1 MKSAE
6 EDAMSRIRISRK
18 EKKMYLARD
27 PRIAD
32 TMSSLVSHYRL
43 PKSAAMYRE
52 IDYVVAL
59 ARKFND
65 EVVRPSYKEID
76 LEVTKN
82 NDYLCWDFIRK
93 ANEWGFYSLFLPKMF
108 GGGGINMMAMYPFV
122 EEIASVCVG
131 LSNVIGVH
139 YLGVATL
146 SASWNVRM
154 MNRLFREVRKGER
167 SGNPCLISLAI
178 TEPGAG
184 TDVEESL
191 LVDRARLGTFA
202 RKVEGGYVVN
212 GRKIF
217 ISNGHVSTWHMLI
230 CYTDREKPSE
240 NTAML
245 AVRNG
250 TKGFSFGH
258 HEKKMGQKSCVASEL
273 IFEDCFIPDEF
284 ICIDST
290 DLPRNAPKTVA
301 EVNQQVIDYVVSSTR
316 TGVAAFAIGA
326 ARGAYETALEYA
338 RTKRVGGSLLIN
350 HQWAQSI
357 LSEMYKNV
365 NMGRAAYMES
375 AYTNAMHGMIKSLYK
390 PYLFYFNRLLPR
402 WYFAL
407 ISPFFRLK
415 MLTRL
420 FRMIN
425 FFWYPKE
432 SAQVSSGWASLV
444 KFSCTDLGIINSQLA
459 VELMGIDGCRHDIG
473 AEKYLRDA
481 KLLQIYEGT
490 NQLNRMNLFK
500 ELVGRDMPEVQI
512 F

>member
-1 MKSAE
+1 
-6 EDAMSRIRISRK
+6 MSRIRLSRK
-18 EKKMYLARD
+18 DKKMFLARD
-27 PRIAD
+27 PKIAD
-32 TMSSLVSHYRL
+32 TMSSLVSHYQL
-43 PKSAAMYRE
+43 PKATAMYKE
-52 IDYVVAL
+52 IDHVVAL

-65 EVVRPSYKEID
+65 EVVKPAYKEID
-76 LEVTKN
+76 LEVSKN
-82 NDYLCWDFIRK
+82 NDYLCWDFIKK
-93 ANEWGFYSLFLPKMF
+93 ANEWGLYTLFLPKMF
-108 GGGGINMMAMYPFV
+108 GGGGINMIAMYPFV

-146 SASWNVRM
+146 SASWNVRLI
-154 MNRLFREVRKGER
+154 NKIFREVKKGER

-178 TEPGAG
+178 TEPEAG
-184 TDVEESL
+184 TDVEETL

-202 RKVEGGYVVN
+202 KKVEGGYVVN

-230 CYTDREKPSE
+230 CYSDKKNPSE
-240 NTAML
+240 NTVML
-245 AVRNG
+245 AVKNG
-250 TKGFSFGH
+250 TRGFSFGH

-273 IFEDCFIPDEF
+273 IFEDCFIPDEY
-284 ICIDST
+284 ICIDS
-290 DLPRNAPKTVA
+290 DDVPKNASKTRV
-301 EVNQQVIDYVVSSTR
+301 EVIQQVIDYVVSSTR
-316 TGVAAFAIGA
+316 AGVAAFAVGA

-338 RTKRVGGSLLIN
+338 RTKKVGGSLLIN
-350 HQWAQSI
+350 HQWAQSM

-365 NMGRAAYMES
+365 SMGRAGYMES
-375 AYTNAMHGMIKSLYK
+375 AYANALHGMIKSLYK
-390 PYLFYFNRLLPR
+390 PYLFYVNRWLPR
-402 WYFAL
+402 WYFTM
-407 ISPFFRLK
+407 ISPLLGLK
-415 MLTRL
+415 AVTRL
-420 FRMIN
+420 FRNIN
-425 FFWYPKE
+425 FYWYPKE

-444 KFSCTDLGIINSQLA
+444 KFACTDLGIENSQMA

-473 AEKYLRDA
+473 SEKFLRDA